1 MKVFRV
7 QYTVRS
13 DFVEE
18 NKKNTEAVMRE
29 LRTLNK
35 EDLRYAQYLHEDGKT
50 FMHLVH
56 YNTAEAENVLT
67 ALQSFKHFRA
77 RLDGQLEVP
86 PKSEA
91 FQLVQSSAAKGLR
104 WLRRVPSG
112 GEGASQSPAVEVWR
126 AVRRKAARHPG
137 SRQALDIIEPF
148 HSAKILA

>member
-18 NKKNTEAVMRE
+18 NKKNTEAVMHE

-77 RLDGQLEVP
+77 RLDGQFEVP
-86 PKSEA
+86 PKSET
-91 FQLVQSSAAKGLR
+91 FQLVQSSAAM
-104 WLRRVPSG
+104 
-112 GEGASQSPAVEVWR
+112 
-126 AVRRKAARHPG
+126 
-137 SRQALDIIEPF
+137 F
-148 HSAKILA
+148 